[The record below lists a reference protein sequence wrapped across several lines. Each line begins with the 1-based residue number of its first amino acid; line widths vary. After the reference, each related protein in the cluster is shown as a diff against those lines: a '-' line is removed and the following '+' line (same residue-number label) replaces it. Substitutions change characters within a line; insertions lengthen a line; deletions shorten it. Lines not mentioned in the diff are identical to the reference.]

1 MQVWYDESQGP
12 ERKSARSPDEGMT
25 FGFQTM
31 KGRTTTISD
40 YEDDPK
46 IKKYINFKVILDNC
60 MI

>member
-46 IKKYINFKVILDNC
+46 IKKNINFKVILDNC

>member
-46 IKKYINFKVILDNC
+46 IKKI
-60 MI
+60 

>member
-46 IKKYINFKVILDNC
+46 IKII
-60 MI
+60 

>member
-12 ERKSARSPDEGMT
+12 ERKSAKSPDEGMT

-46 IKKYINFKVILDNC
+46 IKIIMNLKVIVDNY
-60 MI
+60 IV

>member
-12 ERKSARSPDEGMT
+12 ERKSAKSPDEGMT

-46 IKKYINFKVILDNC
+46 IKKLWTSK
-60 MI
+60 